1 MVRVE
6 TIVVYIELV
15 ENHVTG
21 RTHLERKVDGDVG
34 ETEMAGDVNRC
45 ASHVVTLCDQ
55 GQNLS
60 LAKLCA
66 LLKNLSNL
74 CNLSGINDREQSTAV
89 EELILRKRDTFR
101 DLLN

>member
-34 ETEMAGDVNRC
+34 ETEMA
-45 ASHVVTLCDQ
+45 
-55 GQNLS
+55 
-60 LAKLCA
+60 
-66 LLKNLSNL
+66 
-74 CNLSGINDREQSTAV
+74 REKQ
-89 EELILRKRDTFR
+89 
-101 DLLN
+101 

>member
-34 ETEMAGDVNRC
+34 ETEMAREK
-45 ASHVVTLCDQ
+45 Q
-55 GQNLS
+55 
-60 LAKLCA
+60 
-66 LLKNLSNL
+66 KNK
-74 CNLSGINDREQSTAV
+74 
-89 EELILRKRDTFR
+89 RKFH
-101 DLLN
+101 NI